1 MEQKN
6 NDITLGLLETSHRRG
21 ASHTRPETAALRAA
35 VSSRRWRRRANGLLN
50 LAGAAVVALSAL
62 VAMAWVPGPG
72 YGTFVSNDD
81 TLSARAHC
89 QSVHQMLSQ
98 Q

>member
-1 MEQKN
+1 M
-6 NDITLGLLETSHRRG
+6 
-21 ASHTRPETAALRAA
+21 
-35 VSSRRWRRRANGLLN
+35 
-50 LAGAAVVALSAL
+50 VALSAL

-81 TLSARAHC
+81 TLTARAHC